1 MMIMTEVNSD
11 YYVGYD
17 DDDDDDDAS
26 DSDDN
31 DSDDSIF
38 LVAFER
44 SKNAY

>member
-1 MMIMTEVNSD
+1 MTEVNSD